1 MSMLSLL
8 ARLAFLVTSPEG
20 YTVVSYVSFSFFLPE
35 EMVAIFFRNNSYS
48 LYVKLSRVRLGSFK
62 GCSKG
67 VSSNHFKAFM
77 GMYRYYLEK
86 YILDHALQIFRGGG
100 EGITVISLFNEGR
113 KVKCI
118 SSRYSSLQRVI
129 ICINVREI

>member
-1 MSMLSLL
+1 MDMSMLSLL
-8 ARLAFLVTSPEG
+8 ARPAFLVTSPEG

-100 EGITVISLFNEGR
+100 GKELLLFLSLMKEGKLNVFRQDTAAFNG
-113 KVKCI
+113 
-118 SSRYSSLQRVI
+118 
-129 ICINVREI
+129 